1 MLCDLLLNF
10 CQRMKTFKVEFRMY
24 NMEVRN
30 MPTRLANMKED
41 LGLFDRIEVSA
52 ESALYI
58 LA

>member
-1 MLCDLLLNF
+1 
-10 CQRMKTFKVEFRMY
+10 MKTFKVEFRMY